1 MSDEGLSSDIMIPTA
16 KQSPMVKKCR
26 QSPRIAITRNAD
38 PAMKQIMEN
47 IFSKDRVL
55 ILRVVSVLISVAFK

>member
-1 MSDEGLSSDIMIPTA
+1 MSDEGLSSDIIIPTA